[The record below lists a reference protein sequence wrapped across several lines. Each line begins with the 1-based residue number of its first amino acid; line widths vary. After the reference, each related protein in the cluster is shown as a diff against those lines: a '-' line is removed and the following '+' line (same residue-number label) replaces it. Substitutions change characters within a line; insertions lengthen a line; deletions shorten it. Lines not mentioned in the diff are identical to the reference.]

1 MTPSEQEQWLRSVIA
16 PITGRNVDNVGADE
30 DLQEAAGLD
39 SLGRLEVL
47 AEVEDKYDF
56 FFDDDVIGTSTTLNQ
71 IQSAINRQLQRD
83 AGAAN

>member
-1 MTPSEQEQWLRSVIA
+1 MKPSEQEQWLRSVIA
-16 PITGRNVDNVGADE
+16 SISRRNVDNIGADE

-56 FFDDDVIGTSTTLNQ
+56 FFDDDVIGTSTTLDQ
-71 IQSAINRQLQRD
+71 IQSAIDRQLQRD
-83 AGAAN
+83 ARAAN

>member
-1 MTPSEQEQWLRSVIA
+1 MKPSEQEQWLRSVIA
-16 PITGRNVDNVGADE
+16 SISRRNVDNIGADE

-71 IQSAINRQLQRD
+71 IESAIDRQLQRD
-83 AGAAN
+83 ARAAN